1 MGLEDWKETKH
12 YDLDRTAQMIS
23 YGQYYT
29 IHRSSNQ
36 SRLQW
41 WATIN
46 RQRSEQNMLNRF
58 KETFGDPTQVVIGYG
73 NWCPSRNTRH
83 QLPFMRKGLRKA
95 GYLVV
100 LVDEFRTSARCYNCE
115 CEEGKCVTFHKCKNP
130 RPRRRNQNTYKEV
143 IVRHGLVKCTKCNG
157 FWNRDKNSSLNIL
170 RIMEYHRAGFRRP
183 AYLRRH

>member
-1 MGLEDWKETKH
+1 MRVLICENKEGKRLIKAQGEEMGLEDWKETKH

-23 YGQYYT
+23 YGQCYT

-73 NWCPSRNTRH
+73 NWCPSRNMRH
-83 QLPFMRKGLRKA
+83 QPPFMRKGLRQLFQEA

-100 LVDEFRTSARCYNCE
+100 LVDEFRTSAQCYHCR
-115 CEEGKCVTFHKCKNP
+115 EGKCEKFLKWWAPSPSETKKRVED
-130 RPRRRNQNTYKEV
+130 RRLFTCIQTRESF
-143 IVRHGLVKCTKCNG
+143 I
-157 FWNRDKNSSLNIL
+157 D
-170 RIMEYHRAGFRRP
+170 
-183 AYLRRH
+183 